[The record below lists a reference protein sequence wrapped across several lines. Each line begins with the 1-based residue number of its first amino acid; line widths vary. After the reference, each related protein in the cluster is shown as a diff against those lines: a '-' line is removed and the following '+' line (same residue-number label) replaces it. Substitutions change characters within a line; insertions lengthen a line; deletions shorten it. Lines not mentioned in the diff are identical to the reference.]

1 LVSQLDGQHC
11 LIKADRVRLRQIVDN
26 LLTNANKFTPAGG
39 TIELVLAVVAERAVV
54 TVRDSGV
61 GFDSDFA
68 AKLFEPFTQQEH
80 RHDRPSGGLGL
91 GLAIASRLAQLQ
103 GGSLSAA
110 SEGADRG
117 ATFTL
122 SIPIAAESDDVVD
135 ANAPRRLSTR
145 KSVLLVEDNRDV
157 ADSLAD
163 LLALAGFRVTV
174 ANNGASALVCALQLV
189 PDLILCDLG
198 LPGGMDGFAVAR
210 ACRAEPS
217 LHAVRL
223 IAASGY
229 GSVQDHTNA
238 KEAGFDY
245 LLTKPLTHKSLALIA
260 QQMN

>member
-1 LVSQLDGQHC
+1 MQ
-11 LIKADRVRLRQIVDN
+11 
-26 LLTNANKFTPAGG
+26 GG
-39 TIELVLAVVAERAVV
+39 T
-54 TVRDSGV
+54 
-61 GFDSDFA
+61 
-68 AKLFEPFTQQEH
+68 
-80 RHDRPSGGLGL
+80 
-91 GLAIASRLAQLQ
+91 
-103 GGSLSAA
+103 LSAA
-110 SEGADRG
+110 SEGADKG

-122 SIPIAAESDDVVD
+122 SIPIAADSDSVID
-135 ANAPRRLSTR
+135 ANAPRRGSTR
-145 KSVLLVEDNRDV
+145 KSVLLVEDNHDV

-174 ANNGASALVCALQLV
+174 VHNGASALISALQVV

-198 LPGGMDGFAVAR
+198 LPGGMDGLAVAR

-229 GSVQDHTNA
+229 GSVRDHTNA